1 MIRAISLY
9 KGSTQSAHRLQFK
22 LRLFNFHRLIQVNFQ
37 LVLQKSLVVPAH
49 CRHKKLLLGSFVL
62 INHTVRFLFVNFW
75 TQVNN
80 FVLMVKGIETGWTV
94 EASCPFDL

>member
-1 MIRAISLY
+1 MIRAICLY
-9 KGSTQSAHRLQFK
+9 KGSTQSAYRLQFK
-22 LRLFNFHRLIQVNFQ
+22 LRLFNFDRLIQVNFQ

-62 INHTVRFLFVNFW
+62 INHAIGFLVVNFR

-80 FVLMVKGIETGWTV
+80 FVLMVECIETGWTV
-94 EASCPFDL
+94 ETSCPFDF